1 MDIPIERNDGLLVAT
16 PSGRIDGFNAQD
28 FHQTLTGAISGDD
41 AAVLVDMGGLN
52 YISSAGLRSILMIAK
67 ALWQRKAKFMLCS
80 LSGSIA
86 EVFKMSGFD
95 KIIEIHDSKED
106 ALATLGG

>member
-1 MDIPIERNDGLLVAT
+1 MDIPIERNNGTLIAA

-41 AAVLVDMGGLN
+41 TAVLVDMSGLN
-52 YISSAGLRSILMIAK
+52 YISSAGLRAILMIAK

-80 LSGSIA
+80 LSGSIG

-95 KIIEIHDSKED
+95 KIIEIHDSKDD
-106 ALATLGG
+106 ALAQLG

>member
-1 MDIPIERNDGLLVAT
+1 MDIPIERNDGTLIAA

-41 AAVLVDMGGLN
+41 TAVLVDMTSLS
-52 YISSAGLRSILMIAK
+52 YISSAGLRAILMIAK

-80 LSGSIA
+80 LTGSIS

-95 KIIEIHDSKED
+95 KIIEIHDNRED
-106 ALATLGG
+106 ALAKLS

>member
-1 MDIPIERNDGLLVAT
+1 MDIPIERNDGTLIAA

-41 AAVLVDMGGLN
+41 TAVLVDMTSLS
-52 YISSAGLRSILMIAK
+52 YISSAGLRAILMIAK

-80 LSGSIA
+80 LTGSIS

-95 KIIEIHDSKED
+95 KIIEIHDNRED
-106 ALATLGG
+106 ALANLS

>member
-1 MDIPIERNDGLLVAT
+1 MNIPIERDNGVFIAA

-28 FHQTLTGAISGDD
+28 FHQTLSGEMSGEDT
-41 AAVLVDMGGLN
+41 AVLVDMSGLN
-52 YISSAGLRSILMIAK
+52 YISSAGLRAILMIAK

-95 KIIEIHDSKED
+95 KIIEIHDSKEA
-106 ALATLGG
+106 ALAKLG

>member
-106 ALATLGG
+106 ALAKLGG